1 MRTSTTT
8 VAALAALAWLS
19 PSTSTAAAQ
28 ETTAQ
33 EWRERQAL
41 EYRQQEDTT
50 IEGALEYLQR
60 EGRKD
65 GVSPDGPATRIL
77 RQVVGYGWWAK
88 PSPRP
93 AAELDAFADRL
104 AEMALDAT
112 LPDYVRSNA
121 SSALMGAA
129 NLDAVDY
136 GIPYP
141 RAFDLLVKVYEGGYD
156 HALSRLS
163 LADPERAFDVLVQA
177 YEGGY
182 DDALRMIASAD
193 PERGPAYVRGVLER
207 SERPPVC
214 RWSYERE
221 RNEPPECVRGYRTFH
236 DTPWCEAGF
245 ELYMDTV
252 WEAMRR
258 TPSERLVEAA
268 GYPRPIPDGLPEHI
282 EDWHRRCR

>member
-1 MRTSTTT
+1 MRTSTTM
-8 VAALAALAWLS
+8 VAALAALAWLP
-19 PSTSTAAAQ
+19 PSTGAAAAQ

-41 EYRQQEDTT
+41 EYLRQEDTT
-50 IEGALEYLQR
+50 IEGALEKLHEDRLDY
-60 EGRKD
+60 
-65 GVSPDGPATRIL
+65 GPAVGIL
-77 RQVVGYGWWAK
+77 RQVAGHGWWAK

-112 LPDYVRSNA
+112 LPDYVRNNA
-121 SSALMGAA
+121 LRALRVGARVAA
-129 NLDAVDY
+129 NPTDRVDY

-156 HALSRLS
+156 HALSSLS
-163 LADPERAFDVLVQA
+163 LADPERAFDVLVQV

-182 DDALRMIASAD
+182 DDALPMIASAD

-214 RWSYERE
+214 RWSYESE
-221 RNEPPECVRGYRTFH
+221 RYEPPECVLGYRTFR

-252 WEAMRR
+252 WEAERR
-258 TPSERLVEAA
+258 TPSERLVSVA
-268 GYPRPIPDGLPEHI
+268 GERRPIPDGLPEHI